1 MMMVMMDDADNDND
15 GDGGSDG
22 NDVLSLGIWMS

>member
-1 MMMVMMDDADNDND
+1 MMVMMDDADNDND